1 MISEAQCV
9 DSALRKKYSTKWQH
23 SAVSTGQP
31 QRRHPP
37 CHLTLVKR
45 CRVTGRASQST
56 RSRPWCST
64 LVYRWVTLHGTAPV
78 LAQAWQRRA
87 CGMLCDWLNH
97 GLLTAH
103 ANANH
108 VGRPGH
114 LGAMKVPGTAE
125 LFFVWTTTTPSFSWP
140 PRLFASSFS
149 FFGHFDGAK
158 SLTFSTQCC
167 RGNNHLTRIVHL
179 PRQDAM
185 EEQRNNHNGTAHLS

>member
-125 LFFVWTTTTPSFSWP
+125 LFFCVDDDNSLLLMASQAFCLVILILWSFSMVPNPSPFPPNAVVGTTT
-140 PRLFASSFS
+140 
-149 FFGHFDGAK
+149 
-158 SLTFSTQCC
+158 
-167 RGNNHLTRIVHL
+167 
-179 PRQDAM
+179 
-185 EEQRNNHNGTAHLS
+185 